1 MAAKNLDTEVVP
13 ARSTQHAT
21 FVVERTYDATPA
33 QVFSAWAEPA
43 AKAHW
48 FAGSDESKLLKREMD
63 FRVGGRECVVGK
75 WSNDVVTSFESLYQ
89 DIVPNQRIVY
99 SYDMH
104 QDEKRI
110 SVSLATIEFKPE
122 GAGTRL
128 IITEQGVFLDDY
140 DDAGSREA
148 GTRWLLEKIEV
159 ALRKNA

>member
-1 MAAKNLDTEVVP
+1 
-13 ARSTQHAT
+13 
-21 FVVERTYDATPA
+21 
-33 QVFSAWAEPA
+33 
-43 AKAHW
+43 
-48 FAGSDESKLLKREMD
+48 MD

-75 WSNDVVTSFESLYQ
+75 WNNEVVTSFDSRYQ

-104 QDEKRI
+104 QDDKRI

-128 IITEQGVFLDDY
+128 IITEQGAFLDDY

>member
-1 MAAKNLDTEVVP
+1 
-13 ARSTQHAT
+13 
-21 FVVERTYDATPA
+21 
-33 QVFSAWAEPA
+33 
-43 AKAHW
+43 
-48 FAGSDESKLLKREMD
+48 
-63 FRVGGRECVVGK
+63 
-75 WSNDVVTSFESLYQ
+75 
-89 DIVPNQRIVY
+89 
-99 SYDMH
+99 MH
-104 QDEKRI
+104 QDDKRI

>member
-43 AKAHW
+43 AKARW
-48 FAGSDESKLLKREMD
+48 FAGSDESKLIKREMY

-128 IITEQGVFLDDY
+128 IISEQGVFLDDY